1 MEIARTSRVL
11 SQMPSPMDIGA
22 LPQRGKG
29 KTDKGKEKEVRVK
42 MTKAKARPKAP
53 PAIQLLAK
61 RRRVSIAASL
71 ATSRPN
77 AARNKQTTEPK
88 VAKAPKVEKVRTQ
101 QRQSKNPRVNHCP
114 Q

>member
-1 MEIARTSRVL
+1 
-11 SQMPSPMDIGA
+11 
-22 LPQRGKG
+22 
-29 KTDKGKEKEVRVK
+29 
-42 MTKAKARPKAP
+42 MTKAKAKARPKAP

-77 AARNKQTTEPK
+77 ARNKQTTEPK

-114 Q
+114 H